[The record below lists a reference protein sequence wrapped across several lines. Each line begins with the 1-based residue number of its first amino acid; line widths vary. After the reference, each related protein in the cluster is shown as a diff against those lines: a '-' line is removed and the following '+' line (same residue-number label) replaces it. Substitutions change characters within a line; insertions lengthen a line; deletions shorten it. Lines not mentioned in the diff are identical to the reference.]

1 MSDELKD
8 RFAPLLQKLERN
20 EIMLSLNG
28 AEELSAGA
36 SKFGGEPDL
45 PSDHKWP
52 YYKEKPLSFLAQI
65 DLAEASEYDTEG
77 LLPKSGTL
85 SFFYECDEQPWG
97 YDPKHAG
104 GARVYYFPEG
114 TELVRTPVPDDM
126 PEYLKLSEY
135 SMIFSSRSGY
145 PDLSELDEYAA
156 DISTAVPV
164 YSDDEEDEL
173 WDSYM
178 EWTERDSAEN
188 TKLLGYAELV
198 QNPMRDECEKVAV
211 RSIYTGNNEYRKDL
225 TDKDNENIEKNKHDW
240 ILLFQLGDDIAESIG
255 TMFGDCG
262 NIYFWIRKQDL
273 TEHRF
278 DKVWCILQ
286 CG

>member
-1 MSDELKD
+1 MSDELRD

-20 EIMLSLNG
+20 EIMLGLKDAG
-28 AEELSAGA
+28 ELPTGA

-45 PSDHKWP
+45 PPDHQWAH
-52 YYKEKPLSFLAQI
+52 YEGAPLSFLAQI
-65 DLAEASEYDTEG
+65 DLAEASKYDSEG

-114 TELVRTPVPDDM
+114 TELVRTPAPEDM
-126 PEYLKLSEY
+126 EDYLKLSEY
-135 SMIFSSRSGY
+135 GMSFSSRAGY
-145 PDLSELDEYAA
+145 PDLSELEDYAA
-156 DISTAVPV
+156 ETGAAPPQ

-178 EWTERDSAEN
+178 EWTERDGAEN
-188 TKLLGYAELV
+188 TKLLGYAEIV

-211 RSIYTGNNEYRKDL
+211 RSIYTGDNEYRKEL
-225 TDKDNENIEKNKHDW
+225 TAEDIEIIEKNKQDW
-240 ILLFQLGDDIAESIG
+240 ILLFQLGDDIAEAIG

-273 TEHRF
+273 AERRF